1 MNYCAHSTQKRQ
13 PASGSRCCYFLGRGH
28 TKGTLRVQ
36 PLCLVQGLRPRN
48 PRASTSVEALKKCRA
63 KRDISRRRSRQSAA
77 GDTAAIANISA
88 FRAKRRISGNLE
100 RCCSSLEENRVFCCF
115 LDKCM
120 IKKKV
125 ALPIIGSKR
134 KPILPLMRK
143 PILPLT
149 SDDRMRSFPQ

>member
-13 PASGSRCCYFLGRGH
+13 LAVGSKCRYFLGQGH
-28 TKGTLRVQ
+28 TKGTLRVL
-36 PLCLVQGLRPRN
+36 PLSLVRGRSPRN

-77 GDTAAIANISA
+77 GETAAIANISA
-88 FRAKRRISGNLE
+88 SRAKRRVSGNLE

-120 IKKKV
+120 IKKKS
-125 ALPIIGSKR
+125 ALPTIGSKR

-149 SDDRMRSFPQ
+149 SDDRMFSFP